1 MEEKIKLARYK
12 KTPYSVR
19 FEGKRY
25 EWGGSKGKQYS
36 IKEVPPEVVDY
47 LSLNT
52 TALKNGE
59 LVILDIESNENAKE
73 IIDNMLES
81 DSKQYEINSITKDEI
96 INLLQGN
103 YKKME
108 KELNKITSQ
117 STKEFVLQV
126 AKEIK
131 IDSLTKQKILKN
143 WIGSQL
149 SVEELFGNQE

>member
-1 MEEKIKLARYK
+1 M
-12 KTPYSVR
+12 
-19 FEGKRY
+19 
-25 EWGGSKGKQYS
+25 
-36 IKEVPPEVVDY
+36 
-47 LSLNT
+47 SLNT

>member
-25 EWGGSKGKQYS
+25 EWGGSKGRQYS
-36 IKEVPPEVVDY
+36 TKEVPPEVVDY

-73 IIDNMLES
+73 I
-81 DSKQYEINSITKDEI
+81 
-96 INLLQGN
+96 
-103 YKKME
+103 
-108 KELNKITSQ
+108 
-117 STKEFVLQV
+117 
-126 AKEIK
+126 K